1 MWLLFLLPLFVAL
14 ARLYQGAH
22 HVTDELASFA
32 YTTAWLAVLV
42 ARRAD
47 AGPAGQ

>member
-1 MWLLFLLPLFVAL
+1 MWPLFLLPLFVAL

-22 HVTDELASFA
+22 HVTDVLASFA

-42 ARRAD
+42 SVVPG